1 MTATTHIGDPFIT
14 TKKPP
19 RSPLTHLPNRLD
31 AAACLALLD
40 RMHPDWTAAS
50 ITAAGKHLDVDEIDD
65 CLEYTALSIENKM
78 VFKAALSENGII
90 ARGKRIS

>member
-1 MTATTHIGDPFIT
+1 MTTVIRIGDDLIT
-14 TKKPP
+14 TKDTP
-19 RSPLTHLPNRLD
+19 RSPLTYLPNRLD
-31 AAACLALLD
+31 AQACLALLE

-50 ITAAGKHLDVDEIDD
+50 ITAAGKHLDVWEIDS
-65 CLEYTALSIENKM
+65 CLEYTSLSIEDKM